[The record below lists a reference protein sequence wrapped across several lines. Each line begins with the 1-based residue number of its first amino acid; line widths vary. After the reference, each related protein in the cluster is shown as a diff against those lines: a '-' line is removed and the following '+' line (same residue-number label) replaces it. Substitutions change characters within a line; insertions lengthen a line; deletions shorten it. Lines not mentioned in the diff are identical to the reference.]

1 MEEADDVLESL
12 VTPDR
17 ICGRGCR
24 ADHAGRSR
32 SAQTTLRVPV
42 VSRTV
47 FYLPAWTAEKQG
59 FFKDEGLDVKIE
71 VYDGSEKIFHDLR
84 AGTHQIA
91 IASIESVIAESY
103 KGGTLRI
110 VAGIAKR
117 PPHFIIAQPEIKTLA
132 DLKGKTIGVVSMH
145 EGTTFFVADIAKA
158 GGFALSDVKVEAVGG
173 SPTRA
178 RLLKERKIDMGLQP
192 YPLSYEAEA
201 QGFTNLGAMA
211 KLVPDYQF
219 VSVMVDENWAS
230 KNRAGARRLSQ
241 GAATRHRIHVRA
253 SRRIGGA
260 RRQGA
265 AHQPGFCAARARGH
279 AQHGHHVA
287 RSVADGRQPAAGVQH
302 HAAGRCAWRATYRSN
317 RRNSSTRATSPR
329 AGNSERLLPAARL
342 DLPEPRPRCL
352 PGASSCWMRRAAIV
366 PLPIAVAIHGCAG
379 LATSPTA
386 NTPRQDVSMLPST
399 TR

>member
-1 MEEADDVLESL
+1 MSWRAWSCRIAYAAAAVVLM
-12 VTPDR
+12 TPA
-17 ICGRGCR
+17 I
-24 ADHAGRSR
+24 AQS
-32 SAQTTLRVPV
+32 QTTLRVPV

-91 IASIESVIAESY
+91 IASIESVIAEAY

-158 GGFALSDVKVEAVGG
+158 GGFALGDVKVEAVGG

-230 KNRAGARRLSQ
+230 KNRRVLAGFLKALRRGTEYMFAHPDESAELGAKELRTSPAFARRALEDTLSMDIM
-241 GAATRHRIHVRA
+241 ARDLSLTDA
-253 SRRIGGA
+253 SLRRVFSIM
-260 RRQGA
+260 Q
-265 AHQPGFCAARARGH
+265 Q
-279 AQHGHHVA
+279 
-287 RSVADGRQPAAGVQH
+287 AGVL
-302 HAAGRCAWRATYRSN
+302 GR
-317 RRNSSTRATSPR
+317 
-329 AGNSERLLPAARL
+329 
-342 DLPEPRPRCL
+342 DLPFEP
-352 PGASSCWMRRAAIV
+352 AKFVDESY
-366 PLPIAVAIHGCAG
+366 
-379 LATSPTA
+379 LAES
-386 NTPRQDVSMLPST
+386 RK
-399 TR
+399 

>member
-1 MEEADDVLESL
+1 MSWRAWSRRIAYAAAAVVLM
-12 VTPDR
+12 TPA
-17 ICGRGCR
+17 I
-24 ADHAGRSR
+24 AQS
-32 SAQTTLRVPV
+32 QTTLRVPV

-91 IASIESVIAESY
+91 IASIESVIAEAY

-158 GGFALSDVKVEAVGG
+158 GGFALGDVKVEAVGG

-219 VSVMVDENWAS
+219 VSVMVDESWAS
-230 KNRAGARRLSQ
+230 KNRRVLAGFLKALRRGTEYMFAHPDESAELGAKELRTSPAFARRALEDTLSMDIM
-241 GAATRHRIHVRA
+241 ARDLSLTDA
-253 SRRIGGA
+253 SLRRVFSIM
-260 RRQGA
+260 Q
-265 AHQPGFCAARARGH
+265 Q
-279 AQHGHHVA
+279 
-287 RSVADGRQPAAGVQH
+287 AGVL
-302 HAAGRCAWRATYRSN
+302 GR
-317 RRNSSTRATSPR
+317 
-329 AGNSERLLPAARL
+329 
-342 DLPEPRPRCL
+342 DLPFEP
-352 PGASSCWMRRAAIV
+352 AKFVDESY
-366 PLPIAVAIHGCAG
+366 
-379 LATSPTA
+379 LAES
-386 NTPRQDVSMLPST
+386 RK
-399 TR
+399 